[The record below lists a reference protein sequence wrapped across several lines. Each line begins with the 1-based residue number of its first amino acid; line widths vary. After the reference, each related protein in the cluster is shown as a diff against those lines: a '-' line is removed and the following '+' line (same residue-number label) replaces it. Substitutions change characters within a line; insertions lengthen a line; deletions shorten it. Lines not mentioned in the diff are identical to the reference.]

1 MFGNNTIACRN
12 ADRTFIEYFAFHL
25 VSAYNNPAN
34 PAVRTWSSRGNTMKI
49 CPRCQKTY
57 TDDNLNFCL
66 DDGVVLQQAGGS
78 NEPQPTVFMNQPPP
92 TNPQAAVTSQ
102 PGMQPQWNT
111 APQQYGGGPPKR
123 SSKAW
128 IWVLLILGLVVVV
141 CGGGVV
147 GGLFYL
153 GSIGESL
160 ANANSSS
167 NSRSNTTTSKTPR
180 PGTSPT
186 AGSTPV
192 SGEVQSIDMSDW
204 ADDPLED
211 ATQEYTNGEYVL
223 GTKQKRYYYVVVAKN
238 YKTNNATT
246 HVTVRN
252 VDNSDT
258 TLGYGLV
265 VHSFPQPLIGDISFL
280 IDSKKKRYRVVKH
293 FPGSETALV
302 NWTNSSAINGGT
314 EENVLEVRDS
324 GGKADLYINGTLVK
338 NISTAEANSDGVPG
352 VYSGDAVKAGFKN
365 LEVIK

>member
-1 MFGNNTIACRN
+1 
-12 ADRTFIEYFAFHL
+12 
-25 VSAYNNPAN
+25 
-34 PAVRTWSSRGNTMKI
+34 MKI

-66 DDGVVLQQAGGS
+66 DDGVVLQQAGGGG
-78 NEPQPTVFMNQPPP
+78 NEPQPTVFMNQPPA
-92 TNPQAAVTSQ
+92 TNPQNAATSQ
-102 PGMQPQWNT
+102 PTIQPQWNT
-111 APQQYGGGPPKR
+111 APQQYGGPPKK

-128 IWVLLILGLVVVV
+128 IWVLLILGLVIVV
-141 CGGGVV
+141 CGIGGV

-153 GSIGESL
+153 GTISD
-160 ANANSSS
+160 NNVANSNS
-167 NSRSNTTTSKTPR
+167 NSKTTITTKTTPK

-186 AGSTPV
+186 TGTTP
-192 SGEVQSIDMSDW
+192 SAPTGDVQAVDMSDW

-211 ATQEYTNGEYVL
+211 ATQEYTNGEYIL

-252 VDNSDT
+252 VDNADS

-265 VHSFPQPLIGDISFL
+265 IHSFPQPLIGDISFL

-314 EENVLEVRDS
+314 EENVLEVRDA

-338 NISTAEANSDGVPG
+338 KISTADANSDGVPG
-352 VYSGDAVKAGFKN
+352 VYSGDAVKAAFKN
-365 LEVIK
+365 LEIIK